1 MLNKVV
7 GQDRA
12 KQALQLVAHAYKR
25 KGVIPPIGIFGG
37 SGLGKTHIV
46 SAWAKEIGA
55 EQIYINGTAVKD
67 AIAFRAFF
75 DQARKD
81 PRNYYIMFVDECHGL
96 PKKVQENLLSVL
108 EDPAI
113 LCTTATTDLGY
124 TQCVDGNRYISKGD
138 IAREALPKNMS
149 FVLATTDPAQLKETV
164 LNRLRK
170 ISLVQYTTAE
180 KIQIAMEHLGEHGVN
195 SGDVICR
202 ALSNRARSIRHL
214 KNELCEVFM
223 DIHSLYGGSN
233 DTVMNTLDDML
244 GIDADGANDIDRDY
258 MEYLAENNTVGLE
271 TMAGK
276 LRVDKAELVKTVE
289 PFLLEKGWVMITGR
303 GRRLTSAG
311 FQKISGDPDAIA
323 TE

>member
-1 MLNKVV
+1 MLNQVV

-25 KGVIPPIGIFGG
+25 KGIIPPIGIFGG
-37 SGLGKTHIV
+37 SGLGKTHLV
-46 SAWAKEIGA
+46 SAWAEEIGA

-75 DQARKD
+75 DQAKKN
-81 PRNYYIMFVDECHGL
+81 PRTYHIMFVDECHGL

-124 TQCVDGNRYISKGD
+124 TQCVDGNRYIAKGD

-149 FVLATTDPAQLKETV
+149 FVLATTDPAQLKDTI

-170 ISLVQYTTAE
+170 ISLVPYTLHE
-180 KIQIAMEHLGEHGVN
+180 KVQIALGHLSEHGIN
-195 SGDVICR
+195 SNTVVCT
-202 ALSNRARSIRHL
+202 ALAQRARSIRHL
-214 KNELCEVFM
+214 KTELCEVFM
-223 DIHSLYGGSN
+223 DIKSLYGG
-233 DTVMNTLDDML
+233 DQDEVMTTLDDML
-244 GIDADGANDIDRDY
+244 GIDSDGANDIDRDY
-258 MEYLAENNTVGLE
+258 MEYLAENNTVGLD

-276 LRVDKAELVKTVE
+276 LQVDKAELIKTVE

-311 FQKISGDPDAIA
+311 FQKVTGDPDAVA
-323 TE
+323 PE